1 MGVSLL
7 AIPGCRVAPSWSQR
21 SAKGSFVGFW
31 WGPSSDC
38 CRKDS
43 GVQGLRI
50 LALKRLQ
57 TAVIESFA
65 RAAEGF
71 WGFSV
76 DSAGSLGFAAL
87 GFTGLSRSGVSGLCG
102 DSSSRVYL

>member
-1 MGVSLL
+1 MPS
-7 AIPGCRVAPSWSQR
+7 PVAGWR
-21 SAKGSFVGFW
+21 RAGAKDPRRGLFVGFW

-43 GVQGLRI
+43 GVQDLGLRI

-65 RAAEGF
+65 RAAEGC
-71 WGFSV
+71 WGFFR
-76 DSAGSLGFAAL
+76 GFRRVFRFCCV
-87 GFTGLSRSGVSGLCG
+87 GIHCPVKIRVSGLCG